1 MDFNNDKINEEVTT
15 EFIKCEAL
23 KLTQEGNTTSIKTRD
38 YHFYYLLKLSKDPY
52 RNDSVA

>member
-1 MDFNNDKINEEVTT
+1 MDFNDDKINEEVTT

-23 KLTQEGNTTSIKTRD
+23 KLTQEGNITSIKTRD

-52 RNDSVA
+52 RNESVA